1 MREVRIITSPIP
13 DDYDPRNDPLA
24 KKARAVKAEKQT
36 AAMGAIDLLE
46 RRVKNATAEIDLGGG
61 DMIKVRT
68 RLSKAEAARLEKA
81 YAGIAETM
89 AKTQREVTNEAG
101 ETVIE
106 KIRDPTEK
114 ETAAVEDLSNRL
126 FSMILYDPARTPD
139 EIYDW
144 LAANPDAFSPLDQGA
159 VFLGYREIANAGAKK
174 CEDLRNFRAQ

>member
-1 MREVRIITSPIP
+1 VRGVTITSPSSEP
-13 DDYDPRNDPLA
+13 YDPRKSPLA

-36 AAMGAIDLLE
+36 ADMGAIDLLE
-46 RRVKNATAEIDLGGG
+46 RRVKNATAEIDLGDG

-89 AKTQREVTNEAG
+89 AKLQREVTNEAG

-106 KIRDPTEK
+106 KIRDPTPE
-114 ETAAVEDLSNRL
+114 ESAAVEELSNRL

-139 EIYDW
+139 EIYAW
-144 LAANPDAFSPLDQGA
+144 LAANPDAFSQPDQDTI
-159 VFLGYREIANAGAKK
+159 FLAYRWISEAEAEKRENLKK
-174 CEDLRNFRAQ
+174 FRPQ

>member
-1 MREVRIITSPIP
+1 MSRPRALK
-13 DDYDPRNDPLA
+13 DDPEAQEAAAAFKAIDT
-24 KKARAVKAEKQT
+24 KKAIDAND
-36 AAMGAIDLLE
+36 AIAILE
-46 RRVKNATAEIDLGGG
+46 RRVKNATAEIDLGDG

-106 KIRDPTEK
+106 KIRDPTPE
-114 ETAAVEDLSNRL
+114 ESAAVEDLSNRL

-159 VFLGYREIANAGAKK
+159 VFLGYREIANNEGKK
-174 CEDLRNFRAQ
+174 REDLRNFRAQ

>member
-1 MREVRIITSPIP
+1 MSQ
-13 DDYDPRNDPLA
+13 PRALKNDPEAQEAAKAFAALDA
-24 KKARAVKAEKQT
+24 KKARDAND
-36 AAMGAIDLLE
+36 AIAILE

-68 RLSKAEAARLEKA
+68 RLSKAEAGRLEKA

-89 AKTQREVTNEAG
+89 AKLQREVTNEAG

-106 KIRDPTEK
+106 KIRDPTPE
-114 ETAAVEDLSNRL
+114 ESAAVEELSNRL

-159 VFLGYREIANAGAKK
+159 VFLGYREIANNEGKK
-174 CEDLRNFRAQ
+174 REDLRNFRAQ